1 MEGGGGLVDFDATTV
16 SLTIPANAVN
26 DVEIPVPVTFT
37 QDDINEA
44 QEGLIVRVTIVAI
57 SDADANDLITSR
69 RDTALLRIDDDD
81 G

>member
-16 SLTIPANAVN
+16 SLTIPTNAVN